1 MYANDSIAKK
11 IKIKKGGKLAEGDI
25 SVSKDISSR

>member
-1 MYANDSIAKK
+1 MIPLHFLKK
-11 IKIKKGGKLAEGDI
+11 KEGKLAEGDI

>member
-11 IKIKKGGKLAEGDI
+11 KLKKGGKLAEGDI

>member
-1 MYANDSIAKK
+1 MYANDSIA
-11 IKIKKGGKLAEGDI
+11 IFLKGGKLAEGDI